1 MGSLYDITPCL
12 LNCSNNGVCSFENS
26 NFLCKCIENYYY
38 GNKCDLDKRFCSSFQ
53 CFNNGEC
60 INQFNATT
68 NTYDFECKCQF
79 PFYGRRCESKIDLC
93 STNSTCVPNQGRC
106 EINGT
111 ETICKC
117 FSGYSGDNCE
127 IISTK
132 VKIVKSVKTG
142 SIALTVCFGIL
153 FLGLILINDI
163 SNFYLNFYKMIE
175 WIWFSIKWLNNTQK

>member
-1 MGSLYDITPCL
+1 M
-12 LNCSNNGVCSFENS
+12 NKSF
-26 NFLCKCIENYYY
+26 
-38 GNKCDLDKRFCSSFQ
+38 D
-53 CFNNGEC
+53 
-60 INQFNATT
+60 
-68 NTYDFECKCQF
+68 
-79 PFYGRRCESKIDLC
+79 SKED
-93 STNSTCVPNQGRC
+93 STCVPNQARC

-142 SIALTVCFGIL
+142 SIALTVCFGI
-153 FLGLILINDI
+153 FFIGLILINDI

-175 WIWFSIKWLNNTQK
+175 